1 VVRQLAIHEASIQA
15 IPARGIEIIA
25 VTEATM
31 LRGLRHQ
38 RRYGLV
44 TNGSLIVASMHQ
56 RGVRFLAS
64 ADRRPAIV
72 DEVEILVSAD
82 LGPPS

>member
-1 VVRQLAIHEASIQA
+1 M
-15 IPARGIEIIA
+15 GIEIIA

-31 LRGLRHQ
+31 RRGLRHQ
-38 RRYGLV
+38 RQYSLV
-44 TNGSLIVASMHQ
+44 TNGSLTVASMHQ

-64 ADRRPAIV
+64 ADRRLAIV
-72 DEVEILVSAD
+72 DEVEILASAD

>member
-1 VVRQLAIHEASIQA
+1 
-15 IPARGIEIIA
+15 
-25 VTEATM
+25 M

-44 TNGSLIVASMHQ
+44 RNDSLIVASMHQ

-72 DEVEILVSAD
+72 DEVEILVSAI
-82 LGPPS
+82 SAHRCK

>member
-1 VVRQLAIHEASIQA
+1 MVRQLAIHEASIQA
-15 IPARGIEIIA
+15 IPAMGIEIIA

-64 ADRRPAIV
+64 ADRRLAIV
-72 DEVEILVSAD
+72 GEVEILVSAD